1 METDTTP
8 DAATPRTEMI
18 RVRADLA
25 EMLSAIYFHER
36 ANSAEVLDPL
46 IRPALTER
54 YNALPPEI
62 RAAIKARRPR
72 GSPTPQPAATA

>member
-1 METDTTP
+1 MEDDATP
-8 DAATPRTEMI
+8 DAAPPTGMTRI
-18 RVRADLA
+18 RADLVD
-25 EMLSAIYFHER
+25 MLSAIYFHDR
-36 ANSAEVLDPL
+36 SNSADVLDPL

-72 GSPTPQPAATA
+72 GAPATQSA